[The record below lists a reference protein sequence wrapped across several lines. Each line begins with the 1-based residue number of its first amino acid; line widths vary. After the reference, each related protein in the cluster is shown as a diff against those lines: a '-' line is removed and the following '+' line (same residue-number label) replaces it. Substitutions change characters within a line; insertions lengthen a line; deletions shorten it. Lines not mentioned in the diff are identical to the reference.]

1 MASGDFRK
9 CGVYGSEGVKIH
21 LSGIAGP
28 GALAAV
34 GGVVGVDDLEPCGE
48 RKVFEDFAVAP
59 AGGLSDAVN
68 IACEPAGAV

>member
-21 LSGIAGP
+21 LARIACP
-28 GALAAV
+28 GAAAAV
-34 GGVVGVDDLEPCGE
+34 GGVVGMDDLEAGSKGE
-48 RKVFEDFAVAP
+48 VFEDFAVAP
-59 AGGLSDAVN
+59 AGGLSDAVD

>member
-1 MASGDFRK
+1 
-9 CGVYGSEGVKIH
+9 
-21 LSGIAGP
+21 
-28 GALAAV
+28 V

-48 RKVFEDFAVAP
+48 GEVFEDFAEAP

>member
-1 MASGDFRK
+1 MASGDF
-9 CGVYGSEGVKIH
+9 CESGVYCGEGVKIH
-21 LSGIAGP
+21 LAGIACP

-48 RKVFEDFAVAP
+48 GEVFEDFAEAP
-59 AGGLSDAVN
+59 AGDSSDAVD

>member
-9 CGVYGSEGVKIH
+9 CGVYCGEGVKIH
-21 LSGIAGP
+21 LARVAGP
-28 GALAAV
+28 GAAAAV

-48 RKVFEDFAVAP
+48 REVFEDFAVAP
-59 AGGLSDAVN
+59 AGGLGDAVD